1 MIGNRYGRAM
11 SSRANVVGP
20 EIIDDIDAGAI
31 GHQSAIP
38 KLAGIS
44 LPAVV
49 WRLVQHRLAVVA
61 DHPHGVP
68 RDAVLIEKTHHSIG
82 LRQCQHLFRL
92 CEYPGLGS
100 VEAPCE
106 SSIECLRY
114 QLLKSVGIR
123 REKPGAKFRN
133 VAPIGSKRRTVDEA
147 VNDSPGHQSDCPV
160 ASVHTINSDRKN
172 VG

>member
-1 MIGNRYGRAM
+1 MCFFFKKKTAYEMRISDWSSDVCSSDLGRAM

-31 GHQSAIP
+31 GHQSDIP

-49 WRLVQHRLAVVA
+49 WRLVQHRLAVEA

-68 RDAVLIEKTHHSIG
+68 RDAVLNEKTHHSIG
-82 LRQCQHLFRL
+82 LRQCQSLFRL
-92 CEYPGLGS
+92 CEYPELGS
-100 VEAPCE
+100 VDAPCD

-114 QLLKSVGIR
+114 PALQCGRGMRER
-123 REKPGAKFRN
+123 RRAK
-133 VAPIGSKRRTVDEA
+133 
-147 VNDSPGHQSDCPV
+147 
-160 ASVHTINSDRKN
+160 
-172 VG
+172 

>member
-49 WRLVQHRLAVVA
+49 WRLVQHRLAVEA

-68 RDAVLIEKTHHSIG
+68 RDAVLIEKTHHSRSEEHTSELQSLMRISYAV
-82 LRQCQHLFRL
+82 L
-92 CEYPGLGS
+92 CLNKTQ
-100 VEAPCE
+100 
-106 SSIECLRY
+106 I
-114 QLLKSVGIR
+114 
-123 REKPGAKFRN
+123 
-133 VAPIGSKRRTVDEA
+133 T
-147 VNDSPGHQSDCPV
+147 
-160 ASVHTINSDRKN
+160 NSN
-172 VG
+172 

>member
-11 SSRANVVGP
+11 SSRANVFGP

-49 WRLVQHRLAVVA
+49 WRLVQHRLAVEA

-82 LRQCQHLFRL
+82 RSEERRV
-92 CEYPGLGS
+92 GK
-100 VEAPCE
+100 
-106 SSIECLRY
+106 ECVSTCR
-114 QLLKSVGIR
+114 SR
-123 REKPGAKFRN
+123 W
-133 VAPIGSKRRTVDEA
+133 
-147 VNDSPGHQSDCPV
+147 SPYH
-160 ASVHTINSDRKN
+160 
-172 VG
+172 